1 MLLVKESILN
11 LNEKNDT
18 TLSNCPQV
26 RKIYSDRPVKILF
39 LMIWVFDY
47 YMIEL
52 SCLYMPHGHYFVLC
66 GYEVQMNIIL
76 FLAKVHL

>member
-1 MLLVKESILN
+1 
-11 LNEKNDT
+11 
-18 TLSNCPQV
+18 
-26 RKIYSDRPVKILF
+26 
-39 LMIWVFDY
+39 MIWVFDY

-52 SCLYMPHGHYFVLC
+52 SCLYMPHGHYYVLC